1 MTIVNTSISAAA
13 AAAAERAAPRVAS
26 ASPTTGATVVMQG
39 GTTDST
45 VNLTPAGTLLN
56 LTVTMP
62 PSPQLGDKARI
73 VTSNAITNLTING
86 ATTIL
91 GSPGTLLTGGSLT
104 FGYEANNTWM
114 VI

>member
-1 MTIVNTSISAAA
+1 MTIVSTGISSAA
-13 AAAAERAAPRVAS
+13 AAAAERAAPKVQS
-26 ASPTTGATVVMQG
+26 ASPATGATVVMQG

-45 VNLTPAGTLLN
+45 LNLTPAGMLAS

-62 PSPQLGDKARI
+62 SAPQLGDKARI
-73 VTSNAITNLTING
+73 VTSNPITSLVING

-91 GSPGTLLTGGSLT
+91 GNPGTLLTGGSLT
-104 FGYEANNTWM
+104 LEYTANNTWM